1 MTKKN
6 YKKRKKTTTKARWSF
21 ARKSN
26 KSQTSKTEDSR
37 GLRLLNVFAKLQ
49 IQKWLLTQTMSLL
62 LHQTKLL
69 FKGNLS
75 YISLITSANSFT
87 GIHIIC
93 SILSARLFPSASQ
106 CIFPPLNFTPHNI
119 FTPTYRCNWHW
130 HFYLFI
136 FMRDCAF
143 PSKKLFRN
151 SYSAQLTP

>member
-1 MTKKN
+1 MTKKLQ
-6 YKKRKKTTTKARWSF
+6 KRKKKHNKGLVEFSC
-21 ARKSN
+21 KSN

-49 IQKWLLTQTMSLL
+49 IQKWLLTQTMSSL

-75 YISLITSANSFT
+75 YISLVTFANSFT

-93 SILSARLFPSASQ
+93 GSLSARLFPSASQ

-119 FTPTYRCNWHW
+119 FTPTYSCNWHW
-130 HFYLFI
+130 HFFI
-136 FMRDCAF
+136 WGCAF
-143 PSKKLFRN
+143 PSRKLFRN
-151 SYSAQLTP
+151 SYSTQLTL